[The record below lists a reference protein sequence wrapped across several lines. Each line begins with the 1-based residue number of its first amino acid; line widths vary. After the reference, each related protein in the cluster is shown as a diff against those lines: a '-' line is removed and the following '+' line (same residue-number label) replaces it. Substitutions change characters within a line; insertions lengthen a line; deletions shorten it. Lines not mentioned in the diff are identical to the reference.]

1 MNALAKR
8 KSLLLHATVIA
19 VLFCLQFVLPEY
31 HHLIATRI
39 MVLAVFAMGFNVLF
53 GYTGLLSLGHALFFA
68 TGLYAAGLTVYH
80 LEWGV
85 ASAFVFAIFTGAL
98 VSALV
103 GAIALR
109 TRGVAFMIVT
119 LMFAQVAYLAT
130 LHFTTWTRGDEGL
143 VLPESARSMELMGLQ
158 FNLTDPAT
166 RYFIAWTLLTVCLII
181 IYRLVNGPT
190 GRALIAIR
198 ENEERTRML
207 GYNTF
212 AIKLKAVV
220 ISGTLSA
227 GAGAAYSLL
236 FAYIGSSF
244 ASIQYSI
251 DVLLFTLVG
260 GAGTVLGPLVGSF
273 MMFYLIDIASNYTA
287 AWLLVTGAVLIFLI
301 LYFPKG
307 ILGAV
312 RERWIAW
319 LP

>member
-1 MNALAKR
+1 MRGLVKN
-8 KSLLLHATVIA
+8 KSLLLHSAVI
-19 VLFCLQFVLPEY
+19 VILFVLQFVLPEY
-31 HHLIATRI
+31 HHLTATRI

-53 GYTGLLSLGHALFFA
+53 GYTGLLSLGHAMFFA
-68 TGLYAAGLTVYH
+68 TGLYGAGLTAYH

-85 ASAFVFAIFTGAL
+85 VAAFVFAVLSGAL
-98 VSALV
+98 VSV
-103 GAIALR
+103 VIGAIALR

-130 LHFTTWTRGDEGL
+130 LHFTTYTRGDEGL
-143 VLPESARSMELMGLQ
+143 VLPESARSLQWMGWQL
-158 FNLTDPAT
+158 NLTDPAT
-166 RYFIAWTLLTVCLII
+166 RYFIALALLTVCLTT

-190 GRALIAIR
+190 GRILIAIR

-227 GAGAAYSLL
+227 AAGGAYALL

-244 ASIQYSI
+244 ASISYSI
-251 DVLLFTLVG
+251 DALLFTLVG

-273 MMFYLIDIASNYTA
+273 LMFYLIDIASNYTA
-287 AWLLVTGAVLIFLI
+287 AWLLVAGVVLIFLI